1 MSEKPIILVA
11 GGEQV
16 RAHLAVQFPP
26 TVCDFETAD
35 NMAIAMEKAPSST
48 AVVVDIALFGAKDL
62 CIRLRS
68 DPLTSQ
74 IPLVFVVNS
83 SNDAVGVPVDASVP
97 MTNLEVLDQTL
108 RLYCPSLN
116 VPDSPD
122 PAPAVRADPLQET
135 ETTDFF
141 DDGCKTVV
149 FRRPEAQPGDALQW
163 PPPPPHIEHDQ
174 DMVDFTQN
182 YSGYMNSLMEALE
195 DPSKLSPA
203 EIKKLHEV
211 SKTTMDDVEVLL
223 GAIQTSIN
231 EALMGKDLVRMRVLS
246 SAKNVIYEKRQTI
259 RTLLSKKGSRAG
271 GPRATSPMSL
281 TAEVAPAPASAPA
294 PAPPRPEEPAEPAP
308 GTPPDSRAAE
318 PGLEAPQPEA
328 PPARVKKTTREFGQ
342 PDAEGEMLSLNASD
356 GGSSPRITKSEL
368 TLAAEA
374 RELKR
379 KKDRIEVRKS
389 RRHKKTEAP
398 RPKSPYGSASKRP
411 SKPGYG
417 WVWGALI
424 GLALL
429 GAGIYL
435 YNWWR
440 NRPPETVKV
449 KVDNAVPVMK
459 WVILEQSTAGVN
471 ARINAEDKEKDQIS
485 FSIRWFVNDN
495 EVPGQTT
502 VRLRPDKYQIG
513 SSVYIE
519 VVPTDLYGRGLPMRA
534 RPITVKKLER

>member
-1 MSEKPIILVA
+1 M
-11 GGEQV
+11 
-16 RAHLAVQFPP
+16 AVQFPP
-26 TVCDFETAD
+26 AVCDFESAE

-48 AVVVDIALFGAKDL
+48 AVVVDIGLFGAKDL

-97 MTNLEVLDQTL
+97 MKNLEVLDQTL
-108 RLYCPSLN
+108 RLYCPALN
-116 VPDSPD
+116 MPDSPA
-122 PAPAVRADPLQET
+122 PAPAVKAEPMQET
-135 ETTDFF
+135 ETTKFF

-149 FRRPEAQPGDALQW
+149 FRRPEAEPGEALEW
-163 PPPPPHIEHDQ
+163 PPAPPQIAHNQ

-182 YSGYMNSLMEALE
+182 YAGYMNSLMEALE
-195 DPSKLSPA
+195 DPSQLSPA
-203 EIKKLHEV
+203 EIKRLHEV
-211 SKTTMDDVEVLL
+211 CKTTMDDVEVML

-246 SAKNVIYEKRQTI
+246 SAKNIIYEKRQTI
-259 RTLLSKKGSRAG
+259 RTLLSKKGPRSG
-271 GPRATSPMSL
+271 GPRATTPMSL
-281 TAEVAPAPASAPA
+281 TAEVAPAPAPPKPTVPDEPSA
-294 PAPPRPEEPAEPAP
+294 EEPEPPAP
-308 GTPPDSRAAE
+308 GTPPDAPVAE
-318 PGLEAPQPEA
+318 PGLEAPEPDG

-342 PDAEGEMLSLNASD
+342 PDDEGEMISLNPAAD
-356 GGSSPRITKSEL
+356 GASSPRITKSEL

-374 RELKR
+374 KDLAR
-379 KKDRIEVRKS
+379 KKARIQARKS

-398 RPKSPYGSASKRP
+398 PPKSPYGGTAAKRP
-411 SKPGYG
+411 GKPGYG
-417 WVWGALI
+417 WVWVCVI

-435 YNWWR
+435 YNWWK
-440 NRPPETVKV
+440 NRPEGPVKV
-449 KVDNAVPVMK
+449 KVENAVPVMK

-502 VRLRPDKYQIG
+502 VRLRPDKYQVG
-513 SSVYIE
+513 SAVYIE
-519 VVPTDLYGRGLPMRA
+519 VIPTDLYGRGLPMRA
-534 RPITVKKLER
+534 RPIAIKKLER